1 MMFQFIQAH
10 QTEYPIRLMCR
21 VLQVSRSGYYAW
33 RKRKPSQREVAN
45 EKVVAEIKE
54 VHDQSR
60 GVYGSKRIYMALRRL
75 GRRYNHKRVA
85 RLMRQHRIHARRKR
99 SYKRTTQSN
108 HSYPVAPNKLNRQFQ
123 VSAPNQVWVS
133 DITYVATAEGWLYL
147 AVILDLY
154 ARRIVGWS
162 MQATLKRQL
171 VLEALGMAIKQRRP
185 QPGLLHHS
193 DRGSQYASH
202 DYRAVLVDNN
212 IDVSMSRRGNCYDN
226 AVAESFFG
234 SLKTECIR
242 GGVYSSRRQAK
253 LALFDYME
261 VFYNR
266 QRLHSTLGY
275 VPPAEF
281 ERMNGVL

>member
-1 MMFQFIQAH
+1 MANKQ
-10 QTEYPIRLMCR
+10 
-21 VLQVSRSGYYAW
+21 VLADI
-33 RKRKPSQREVAN
+33 E
-45 EKVVAEIKE
+45 E
-54 VHDQSR
+54 VHRQSR
-60 GVYGSKRIYMALRRL
+60 GTYGPWRVYKALCRL
-75 GRRYNHKRVA
+75 GRQYNHKRIT
-85 RLMRQHRIHARRKR
+85 RLMRQHGIRAKRKK

-123 VSAPNQVWVS
+123 VSEPNQVWVS

-162 MQATLKRQL
+162 MQATLKRPL
-171 VLEALGMAIKQRRP
+171 VLEALEMAIKQRRP

-202 DYRAVLVDNN
+202 DYQAVLADNKM
-212 IDVSMSRRGNCYDN
+212 DVSMSRRGNCYDN
-226 AVAESFFG
+226 AVVESFFG
-234 SLKTECIR
+234 SLKTECIQDT
-242 GGVYSSRRQAK
+242 VYPSRRQAK

-266 QRLHSTLGY
+266 QRLHSTLDFI
-275 VPPAEF
+275 PPVEF

>member
-1 MMFQFIQAH
+1 MRFQFIQTH
-10 QTEYPIRLMCR
+10 QKTYPISLMCR

-33 RKRKPSQREVAN
+33 CQRKPSQREMAN
-45 EKVVAEIKE
+45 KQVLADIEE
-54 VHDQSR
+54 VHRQSR
-60 GVYGSKRIYMALRRL
+60 GTYGPWRVYKALCRL
-75 GRRYNHKRVA
+75 GRQYNHKRIT
-85 RLMRQHRIHARRKR
+85 RLMRQHGIRAKRKK

-123 VSAPNQVWVS
+123 VSEPNQVWVS

-162 MQATLKRQL
+162 MQTTLKRSL
-171 VLEALGMAIKQRRP
+171 VLEALEMAIKQRRP

-202 DYRAVLVDNN
+202 DYQAVLADNKM
-212 IDVSMSRRGNCYDN
+212 DVSMSRRGNCYDN
-226 AVAESFFG
+226 AVVESFFG
-234 SLKTECIR
+234 SLKTECIQDT
-242 GGVYSSRRQAK
+242 VYPSRRQAK

-266 QRLHSTLGY
+266 QRLHSTLDFI
-275 VPPAEF
+275 PPVEF